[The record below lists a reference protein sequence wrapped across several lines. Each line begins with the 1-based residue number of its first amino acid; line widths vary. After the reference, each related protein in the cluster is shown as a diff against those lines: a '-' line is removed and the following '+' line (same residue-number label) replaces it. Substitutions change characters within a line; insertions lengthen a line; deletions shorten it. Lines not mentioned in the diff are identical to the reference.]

1 MRTSIVVAAI
11 LSGTVGACGS
21 AKQSPPRAA
30 PPPPTLAETP
40 DAWATKS
47 PTRSVVNIS
56 EDIRRACGITD
67 ADAHF
72 AFDSAQLTSRDYP
85 TLDRLVQCFTSGPLA
100 KREMRLVGHADPR
113 GDEEYN
119 LTLGGRRADGVK
131 VFLVGRGLSGAR
143 ARTTSRGE
151 MEAKGTNEATWAED
165 RRVDVLLAN

>member
-1 MRTSIVVAAI
+1 MRTSIAVAAI
-11 LSGTVGACGS
+11 LSGTLGACS
-21 AKQSPPRAA
+21 STKQGAPPVA
-30 PPPPTLAETP
+30 PPPPALAKVP

-72 AFDSAQLTSRDYP
+72 AFDSAQVTSRDHP
-85 TLDRLVQCFTSGPLA
+85 ALDRLVQCFTSGPLA
-100 KREMRLVGHADPR
+100 RREMRLVGHADPR

-119 LTLGGRRADGVK
+119 LALGGQRADGVK
-131 VFLVGRGLSGAR
+131 TFLVGRGLSATR
-143 ARTTSRGE
+143 AATTSRGE
-151 MEAKGTNEATWAED
+151 MEAKGTNETTWAED